1 MAAST
6 VQVVDR
12 LMDWVNT
19 TQTKMALWPSE
30 NDLSFFSEGSIVGKL
45 TLRPGVK
52 TVGKI
57 MAQFLTQVSD
67 LS

>member
-12 LMDWVNT
+12 FMAWVNA
-19 TQTKMALWPSE
+19 TQTRMAFWPSE
-30 NDLSFFSEGSIVGKL
+30 NDSFFFSEGSIVGKL